1 MIRLI
6 LGYGLPRDGLGRES
20 KANNQLLFAAYR
32 IKLMQFPGDSVMK
45 NGSLIQSVQRIKQ
58 GFVLLVV
65 VFAAGCGGSSGG
77 DGAAVTDTVP
87 AVFSFTDQTGVAK
100 STAVTSAAI
109 TITGINAAATIAVT
123 GGTYQ
128 IGSGSFTS
136 TAGTVTTGQTVK
148 VKHTSSSTG
157 NTAVNT
163 TLTVGGVSDI
173 FTSTTVADPIEGVT
187 LPSEIDIVETS

>member
-1 MIRLI
+1 
-6 LGYGLPRDGLGRES
+6 
-20 KANNQLLFAAYR
+20 
-32 IKLMQFPGDSVMK
+32 MK

-65 VFAAGCGGSSGG
+65 VLAAGCGGSSGG
-77 DGAAVTDTVP
+77 GGGAAATDTVP
-87 AVFSFTDQTGVAK
+87 AAFSFTDQTGVAK

-109 TITGINAAATIAVT
+109 TITGISAAATIAVT

-173 FTSTTVADPIEGVT
+173 FTSTTVADPIEGVS

>member
-1 MIRLI
+1 M
-6 LGYGLPRDGLGRES
+6 EKS
-20 KANNQLLFAAYR
+20 
-32 IKLMQFPGDSVMK
+32 
-45 NGSLIQSVQRIKQ
+45 SLAISMQRIKQ
-58 GFVLLVV
+58 GFVVMAVV
-65 VFAAGCGGSSGG
+65 LAAGCGGGG
-77 DGAAVTDTVP
+77 GGGAATATDTAP
-87 AVFSFTDQTGVAK
+87 TAFSFTDQTGVAK

-109 TITGINAAATIAVT
+109 TIAGINAAATIAVT

-173 FTSTTVADPIEGVT
+173 FTSTTVADPITGVA